1 MKKKWLCRFLGF
13 FAACGAALAGFAGIQ
28 RLLLFLA
35 QKKDSPV
42 PFEEQFRSS
51 QGEIACRSMGHGR
64 PLLLVHSMMPGAS
77 SAEWEPVLDAL
88 AEHYHVYAI
97 DLLGFGHSFRPEK
110 PWTAYQYANLLH
122 EFIQDA
128 VRRPVHS
135 AVRYGAGG
143 GSGLLA
149 DPGRLRVRPHQ
160 RGQHGCRYGGAGG
173 ELLPL
178 RRLGGPPPGDHP
190 PLTSSR
196 AP

>member
-122 EFIQDA
+122 EFIQDT
-128 VRRPVHS
+128 
-135 AVRYGAGG
+135 
-143 GSGLLA
+143 
-149 DPGRLRVRPHQ
+149 
-160 RGQHGCRYGGAGG
+160 RGYETPALPAFAHCRYAEIPDGYLEGENTRTAGKRFFRKRKSHAGADSA
-173 ELLPL
+173 LQ
-178 RRLGGPPPGDHP
+178 
-190 PLTSSR
+190 
-196 AP
+196 

>member
-97 DLLGFGHSFRPEK
+97 DLPGFGHSFRPEK

-128 VRRPVHS
+128 VRRPVC
-135 AVRYGAGG
+135 AVA
-143 GSGLLA
+143 A
-149 DPGRLRVRPHQ
+149 N
-160 RGQHGCRYGGAGG
+160 GGA
-173 ELLPL
+173 
-178 RRLGGPPPGDHP
+178 DFV
-190 PLTSSR
+190 LTLSLQIGR
-196 AP
+196 AHV